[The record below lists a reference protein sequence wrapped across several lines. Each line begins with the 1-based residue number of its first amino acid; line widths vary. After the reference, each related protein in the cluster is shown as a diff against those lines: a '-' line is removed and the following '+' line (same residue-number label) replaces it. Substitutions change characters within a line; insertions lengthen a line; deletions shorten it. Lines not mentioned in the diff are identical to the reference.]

1 MQKHLNE
8 NITTTKTLFIPKG
21 STKSVLSH
29 LDKNGIKMQFFDY
42 YLIKLYGFP
51 QAGWIDIGAKTLTRD
66 EFYKRLTSS
75 KAAVKNVTLIPG
87 ETKEIFFQK
96 LSTKFDFNTT
106 KLFASYDK
114 FAPYPDGVI
123 VAETYS
129 VPVGIDEDELIKHL
143 VNNSL
148 TLHKKLSKKL
158 LNKYD
163 EKEWFERYITVAS
176 IIIKESAGVEEMPL
190 VSAVIYNRLKINQPL
205 QMDGTLNYKYQSNTK
220 VTPKMIREDL
230 SPFNTYK
237 NQGLPPH
244 PICAVTNESISASI
258 NPADVNYLYFMR
270 NINGKHDFTNSYKK
284 HLLNIK
290 KLKSV
295 KKWNTWIFIVLQKVT
310 FDTFLEKI
318 YNLEVKISI
327 TTILKNKRGKK
338 CQQLYG
344 LK

>member
-1 MQKHLNE
+1 MIKKLFQFISVFTFLLLFLAGGAYLYLQNYLNE
-8 NITTTKTLFIPKG
+8 NISTPETLFIPKG

-42 YLIKLYGFP
+42 YLVKLYGFP
-51 QAGWIDIGAKTLTRD
+51 QAGWIDIGVQNLTRD
-66 EFYKRLTSS
+66 EFYKKLTSS

-96 LSTKFDFNTT
+96 LSQKFDFNIS
-106 KLFASYDK
+106 KLFASYEK

-129 VPVGIDEDELIKHL
+129 LPMGINEEELVKHL

-148 TLHKKLSKKL
+148 SEHKKLSHKL
-158 LNKYD
+158 LNTYN
-163 EKEWFERYITVAS
+163 EKEWFEKYITIAS
-176 IIIKESAGVEEMPL
+176 IIIKESAGDEEMPL
-190 VSAVIYNRLKINQPL
+190 ISAVIYNRLKINMPL

-237 NQGLPPH
+237 NKGLPPH
-244 PICAVTNESISASI
+244 PICAVTKEAIEASI
-258 NPADVNYLYFMR
+258 NPANVNYLYFMR
-270 NINGKHDFTNSYKK
+270 NISGKHDFTNSYKK

-295 KKWNTWIFIVLQKVT
+295 KK
-310 FDTFLEKI
+310 
-318 YNLEVKISI
+318 
-327 TTILKNKRGKK
+327 
-338 CQQLYG
+338 
-344 LK
+344 